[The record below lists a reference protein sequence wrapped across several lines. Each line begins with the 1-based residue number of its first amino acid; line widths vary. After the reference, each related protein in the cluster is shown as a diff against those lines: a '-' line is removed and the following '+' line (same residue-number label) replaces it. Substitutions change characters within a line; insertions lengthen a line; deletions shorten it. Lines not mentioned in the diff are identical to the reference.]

1 MRTVSSGST
10 ATSSRIST
18 LLQLPTA
25 STFTDMA
32 LSDAVT
38 KDDIGPLNVGTVPEN
53 SGFVNDPVCTATG
66 HLLIDAR
73 DFVMPP
79 RLDVLTFRRTYASR
93 DLTSGAFGPGWWS
106 WAECRSE
113 VLPNGSFVFHGPDA
127 LEFSVEPF
135 GDGTFVGRPELD
147 VQVAQTGDD
156 RFELRWGRRSRYPY
170 QRWTFSSG
178 RLVEVTG
185 PFHGT
190 TTFVHGPHGLA
201 RIDHNSGRSLTLRWS
216 HRRVVAVESSD
227 GRVARFSYD
236 RKGRLVGVDNAISPE
251 TYQVDDDGHILSIT
265 DADGVRTV
273 AMTYDDA
280 GRVIEQV
287 TAAGF
292 VTRFG
297 YDQPRRTTLSDRDRN
312 PLSVYTHDEH
322 GRVEMYATGGGF
334 RFTRRFD
341 PLGRVVSQRDPDGT
355 SFALLE
361 SFEGVNRVEEI
372 NWNTGAVDRY
382 TYDHLDR
389 LVAHSSADR
398 TTTFEYDDGTVF
410 PSRVA
415 VAGDEG
421 ITVGLRWQHGTP
433 VRLEDGDG
441 VVDSFDVRPDGS
453 IAAVTNGYGATTRY
467 DVHPSGAVARISYAD
482 GRVVHH
488 DRDDAGRLI
497 AVVDAAGGRGEL
509 RYSPAGRLTSVTD
522 AAGSVTTLEY
532 DSTGTPTRVIAAD
545 GAATHFMFDDQQ
557 RPIGVRFA
565 NGDTIGL
572 TLDEFGRQVAVDVH
586 AVDVASAR
594 WVTERDNAGRIAKR
608 VDPTGSESFQTYGEL
623 VQWSEITDAAGAT
636 SRLEMDLARRVT
648 SLKTQAGDAEATY
661 AASGLVRSETT
672 PDGTTQRVRLH
683 VRRSTGR
690 GCRGDRHGRVSL

>member
-1 MRTVSSGST
+1 MSEAVSARPELLSDF
-10 ATSSRIST
+10 ATSQSRKASALDTQRIHDSSSFFSFIGADGT
-18 LLQLPTA
+18 GACDQACVDVINTHAANLAYELSEIALFVQIVHDALKLADQADPDGVIRFDGDLQPYLDA
-25 STFTDMA
+25 AAAGYGVSFTDMA
-32 LSDAVT
+32 LSDVVT

-93 DLTSGAFGPGWWS
+93 DLNGGAFGPGWWS

-147 VQVAQTGDD
+147 VQVAQTGDN

-170 QRWTFSSG
+170 QRWTFWSD

-190 TTFVHGPHGLA
+190 TTFVHGAHGLA
-201 RIDHNSGRSLTLRWS
+201 RIDHDSGRSLTLHWS
-216 HRRVVAVESSD
+216 RRRVVALESSD

-251 TYQVDDDGHILSIT
+251 TYAVDDDGRILSIT

-280 GRVIEQV
+280 GRVVDQV

-297 YDQPRRTTLSDRDRN
+297 YDQPRRTTLSDRDHN

-322 GRVEMYATGGGF
+322 GRVEMFATGGGF

-341 PLGRVVSQRDPDGT
+341 SLGRVVSQREPDGT
-355 SFALLE
+355 SFALSE
-361 SFEGVNRVEEI
+361 SYEGVNRVEEFT
-372 NWNTGAVDRY
+372 WSTGAVDRY

-389 LVAHSSADR
+389 LVSQSSPDK
-398 TTTFEYDDGTVF
+398 TTTFEYATARSSRRAS
-410 PSRVA
+410 PSRVTRESRSTC
-415 VAGDEG
+415 AGNPAHRSTSRTATASSTATTCAPTG
-421 ITVGLRWQHGTP
+421 RSQHSPTP
-433 VRLEDGDG
+433 T
-441 VVDSFDVRPDGS
+441 VRPRGMTCIRPVPWCAFPTPTGEPS
-453 IAAVTNGYGATTRY
+453 TMTVTTPGGWSPLST
-467 DVHPSGAVARISYAD
+467 PPGAVVSCAIR
-482 GRVVHH
+482 
-488 DRDDAGRLI
+488 RL
-497 AVVDAAGGRGEL
+497 GG
-509 RYSPAGRLTSVTD
+509 
-522 AAGSVTTLEY
+522 
-532 DSTGTPTRVIAAD
+532 
-545 GAATHFMFDDQQ
+545 
-557 RPIGVRFA
+557 
-565 NGDTIGL
+565 
-572 TLDEFGRQVAVDVH
+572 
-586 AVDVASAR
+586 
-594 WVTERDNAGRIAKR
+594 
-608 VDPTGSESFQTYGEL
+608 
-623 VQWSEITDAAGAT
+623 
-636 SRLEMDLARRVT
+636 
-648 SLKTQAGDAEATY
+648 
-661 AASGLVRSETT
+661 
-672 PDGTTQRVRLH
+672 
-683 VRRSTGR
+683 
-690 GCRGDRHGRVSL
+690 